1 MKFVEVKEDPRLKR
15 STRYRC
21 MYRHDI
27 QAFLEEFVNA
37 NIKFAKIEYDSG
49 EYGDLSRA
57 YTSIYKAV
65 TFGAHPIECLVRD
78 SVVYLVR
85 TDM

>member
-1 MKFVEVKEDPRLKR
+1 MKFVEVEQDPRLMSR
-15 STRYRC
+15 SYYRHKN
-21 MYRHDI
+21 RHDI
-27 QAFLEEFVNA
+27 QEFLEEFVNA
-37 NIKFAKIEYDSG
+37 NIKFAKIEYSSE

-57 YTSIYKAV
+57 YTSVYKAV
-65 TFGAHPIECLVRD
+65 SISDYPIECLVRN